1 VFDALGVQ
9 VPEEIDQPVPLSQTG
24 VEAVLEWRELP
35 PVGRLVGGLQHV
47 EVTEQQERRVGGR
60 GVEGGTEPLDP
71 GPLPF
76 GLVQRGVVGGHV
88 GTHNAQRPVLV
99 STTTP
104 AARAGR

>member
-60 GVEGGTEPLDP
+60 GVEGARNRSIQVLFRSVLSSVASWEGT
-71 GPLPF
+71 
-76 GLVQRGVVGGHV
+76 
-88 GTHNAQRPVLV
+88 
-99 STTTP
+99 
-104 AARAGR
+104 